1 MTSLR
6 DLFKKSKK
14 TAKETTDKILDA
26 DIDKIKDK
34 IKNDAYKS
42 LKDFEEKKV
51 PIYRSVLIKILI
63 IVSVICTIIFIVMMY
78 NFFNGN

>member
-26 DIDKIKDK
+26 DIEHNFEKVKINIFQKIDDKI
-34 IKNDAYKS
+34 
-42 LKDFEEKKV
+42 
-51 PIYRSVLIKILI
+51 ILLL
-63 IVSVICTIIFIVMMY
+63 IIFIIFI
-78 NFFNGN
+78 FFLLVVSIINWG